1 MSCYRLVLA
10 EKANFPIVMM
20 CRLLG
25 ISRAAFYAWI
35 DRPVSARAVRAQA
48 LGERVVALH
57 DASDGTYGSPRVLSD
72 LRAEGVVVSAKT
84 VAKIMQDRAIRGCAP
99 RQWRTTTVPEPDLA
113 NIPTDRVQR
122 QFDQGRLDAVWVG
135 DITYIR
141 TWTGWLYLATVID
154 AHSRRVIGWALA
166 EHMRA
171 SLVTDALTM
180 AVVQRGH
187 PVAGVIFHTDRGS
200 QYTSGALRA
209 LAGKYGVLL
218 SVGRTGVCW
227 DNAMAESFFATLKN
241 ELIYRRP
248 WPTPAKA
255 REATIAWIEGR
266 YNRRRRHSAL
276 GMKTP
281 LEFENTAR
289 HTAAQ
294 AA

>member
-10 EKANFPIVMM
+10 EKAHFPIVMM

-25 ISRAAFYAWI
+25 ISRAAYYAWL
-35 DRPVSARAVRAQA
+35 DRPVSARALRAPV
-48 LGERVVALH
+48 LGERVVVLH
-57 DASDGTYGSPRVLSD
+57 TASGGVYGSPRVLSD
-72 LRAEGVVVSAKT
+72 LRAEGIVVSAKT
-84 VAKIMQDRAIRGCAP
+84 VAKSMRDRSIRGCAP
-99 RQWRTTTVPEPDLA
+99 RRWRTTTVPEPDPA
-113 NIPTDRVQR
+113 NIPADLVKREFDR
-122 QFDQGRLDAVWVG
+122 GRLDEVWVG

-141 TWTGWLYLATVID
+141 TWSGWLYLATVID

-187 PVAGVIFHTDRGS
+187 RVAGVIFHSDRGA

-209 LAGKYGVLL
+209 LAGRHGVLL

-241 ELIYRRP
+241 ELIYRQP

-276 GMKTP
+276 GMRTP
-281 LEFENTAR
+281 LEFEISAR